1 MKEATFEPRYI
12 ENYLTSDQIELFF
25 TAFDNLGYI
34 NENLDYALP
43 EERYQTKNLI
53 DKTSESI
60 YIYPTR
66 QDYLIAQAH
75 YIILILSGNGY
86 QFTNNPNLKSNYL
99 YRLPIFEGTREDRA
113 KKRKELQVL
122 IDIITECFP
131 LEYFK
136 D

>member
-1 MKEATFEPRYI
+1 MKEALFESRYI
-12 ENYLTSDQIELFF
+12 ENYLTPEQTKLFF
-25 TAFDNLGYI
+25 TAFDNLGYV

-43 EERYQTKNLI
+43 EERYKIQNLLNQAFE
-53 DKTSESI
+53 TV

-66 QDYLIAQAH
+66 QDYMIAQAY

-86 QFTNNPNLKSNYL
+86 QFTNNPNIKPKYL

-122 IDIITECFP
+122 IDIIIECFP